1 MTKTKR
7 ETLAERVQT
16 ELIAYLKSGRPI
28 SQERLAEAL
37 DETGLQIQDLDR
49 LLRIRF
55 ALSEPVQEYLSQL
68 HDRLRRVKTD
78 SSVEREETRGE
89 IRGTID
95 WGQTIRQRYSE
106 HLGDKSRFVTRS
118 PTTEYQLPQNVL
130 MKVLL
135 SIIAETARSELL
147 EIDYPWRRD
156 RWDDGNIQSFL
167 RQYDRNV
174 HLSRIN
180 AGSDTRVTTK
190 ALDQARQSRQPLYYE
205 AYDLYRLYER
215 LLSRDFD
222 DEDAGRVLLESLA
235 VPDTATLFELA
246 VVFGLL
252 NAFSEQAEVTL
263 RSIER
268 GSDAIAVMADS
279 DWEYRIYH
287 DNTGRLR
294 FHEPVPEDDTVQYI
308 RQSRRA
314 LDRHRDI
321 MSHNTRRSLYSGR
334 PDIVIERYP
343 IGQTDGQP
351 NHVILGEIKH
361 TESRSTLSDGI
372 YELMRYF
379 EFAKPDPGHDGWNTS
394 AYLLGRDEIGLSGII
409 VSDGVAFESE
419 ISEVALQHLIYS
431 QLGELSIDDLF
442 AVE

>member
-1 MTKTKR
+1 MTKTTR
-7 ETLAERVQT
+7 ETLAESVQA

-28 SQERLAEAL
+28 GQEQLAQAL

-49 LLRIRF
+49 LLKIRF
-55 ALSEPVQEYLSQL
+55 ALSEPVQDYLSEL
-68 HDRLRRVKTD
+68 HDRLRRVKAD
-78 SSVEREETRGE
+78 STVELEGTRGE
-89 IRGTID
+89 IRGAID

-106 HLGDKSRFVTRS
+106 HPGDISRFVTRS

-135 SIIAETARSELL
+135 SIIAETAKSELL
-147 EIDYPWRRD
+147 EIDYSWRRD
-156 RWDDGNIQSFL
+156 RWDDGDIRSFV
-167 RQYDRNV
+167 RQFDRNV
-174 HLSRIN
+174 HLNRIN
-180 AGSDTRVTTK
+180 ADSDTRVTAE

-215 LLSRDFD
+215 LLAQDFD
-222 DEDAGRVLLESLA
+222 DEDAGRVLLECLA

-246 VVFGLL
+246 VVFELL

-268 GSDAIAVMADS
+268 GSDAIAIMVDS
-279 DWEYRIYH
+279 EWEYRIYH

-294 FHEPVPEDDTVQYI
+294 FHETVPESDSIQYI

-321 MSHNTRRSLYSGR
+321 MDHDTRRALYSGR

-343 IGQTDGQP
+343 MGQADHRPT
-351 NHVILGEIKH
+351 HVILGEVKH
-361 TESRSTLSDGI
+361 TENQSTLSDGI

-379 EFAKPDPGHDGWNTS
+379 EFAKPDPNHGGWDSS
-394 AYLLGRDEIGLSGII
+394 AYLLGREDISVSGII
-409 VSDGVAFESE
+409 VSDGVEFAPE
-419 ISEVALQHLIYS
+419 ISEVKLQHLVYS

-442 AVE
+442 ASE

>member
-1 MTKTKR
+1 MTKTTR
-7 ETLAERVQT
+7 ETLTERVQT

-28 SQERLAEAL
+28 GQEQLVHAL
-37 DETGLQIQDLDR
+37 DKTGLQIQDLDR

-55 ALSEPVQEYLSQL
+55 ALSEPVQDYLSEL

-78 SSVEREETRGE
+78 STVESEETRGE
-89 IRGTID
+89 IRGAID

-106 HLGDKSRFVTRS
+106 HPGDTSRFVTRS
-118 PTTEYQLPQNVL
+118 ATTEYQLPQNVL
-130 MKVLL
+130 MKALL

-147 EIDYPWRRD
+147 EIDYQWRRD

-167 RQYDRNV
+167 RHYNRNV
-174 HLSRIN
+174 HLNRIN
-180 AGSDTRVTTK
+180 ADSDTRVTPK

-215 LLSRDFD
+215 LLARDFD
-222 DEDAGRVLLESLA
+222 DDDAGRVLLESLS
-235 VPDTATLFELA
+235 VPETATLFELA
-246 VVFGLL
+246 VIFELL

-279 DWEYRIYH
+279 NWEYRIYH

-294 FHEPVPEDDTVQYI
+294 FHEPVPENNSVQYI

-321 MSHNTRRSLYSGR
+321 MDHDTRRSLYSGR

-343 IGQTDGQP
+343 MDQADGQP

-379 EFAKPDPGHDGWNTS
+379 EFAKPDPGHGGWDS
-394 AYLLGRDEIGLSGII
+394 SSYLLGRDDISLSGFI
-409 VSDGVAFESE
+409 VSDGVAFEPE
-419 ISEVALQHLIYS
+419 VSEVALQHLVYS
-431 QLGELSIDDLF
+431 WLGELSIDDLF
-442 AVE
+442 VFN

>member
-1 MTKTKR
+1 MTKTTR
-7 ETLAERVQT
+7 DTLTERVQT

-28 SQERLAEAL
+28 GQKQLAQAL
-37 DETGLQIQDLDR
+37 DETGLQIQDFDR

-55 ALSEPVQEYLSQL
+55 ALSEPVQCYLSEL

-78 SSVEREETRGE
+78 STVEVEETRGE
-89 IRGTID
+89 IRGAID

-106 HLGDKSRFVTRS
+106 HPGDTSRFVTRS
-118 PTTEYQLPQNVL
+118 PTTEYQLPQNIL
-130 MKVLL
+130 LKVLL

-147 EIDYPWRRD
+147 EIDYQWRRD
-156 RWDDGNIQSFL
+156 RWDDGDIRSFL
-167 RQYDRNV
+167 RQYDQNV

-180 AGSDTRVTTK
+180 ANSETLVRAN

-215 LLSRDFD
+215 LLERDFD
-222 DEDAGRVLLESLA
+222 EEDTGKVLLESLA

-246 VVFGLL
+246 VVFEIL
-252 NAFSEQAEVTL
+252 NAFSAQAEVTL
-263 RSIER
+263 HSIER

-279 DWEYRIYH
+279 GWEYRIYH

-294 FHEPVPEDDTVQYI
+294 FREPVPEDNSVQYI

-321 MSHNTRRSLYSGR
+321 MDHDTRRALYSGR

-343 IGQTDGQP
+343 KNQTDGEP
-351 NHVILGEIKH
+351 DHVLLGEIKH
-361 TESRSTLSDGI
+361 TQDRSTLSDGV
-372 YELMRYF
+372 YELMQYL
-379 EFAKPDPGHDGWNTS
+379 EFAKPDLEYKGWESS
-394 AYLLGRDEIGLSGII
+394 AYILGREDVRISGIV
-409 VSDGVAFESE
+409 VSDGVTFEPGVSD
-419 ISEVALQHLIYS
+419 VVLQNLTYLR
-431 QLGELSIDDLF
+431 LGELSIDDLF
-442 AVE
+442 APE

>member
-1 MTKTKR
+1 MTKTTR
-7 ETLAERVQT
+7 ETLAEKVQT

-28 SQERLAEAL
+28 GQEPLAQAL

-49 LLRIRF
+49 LLKIRF
-55 ALSEPVQEYLSQL
+55 VLSEPVQSYLSEL

-78 SSVEREETRGE
+78 SAVERGETRGDL
-89 IRGTID
+89 RGTID

-106 HLGDKSRFVTRS
+106 HPGDKSRFVTRS

-130 MKVLL
+130 MKELL

-147 EIDYPWRRD
+147 EIEYQWRRD

-174 HLSRIN
+174 HLNRIN
-180 AGSDTRVTTK
+180 VDSDAKVTAK
-190 ALDQARQSRQPLYYE
+190 ALDQARLSRQPLYYE

-215 LLSRDFD
+215 LLERDFD
-222 DEDAGRVLLESLA
+222 NEHAGRVLLESLA

-252 NAFSEQAEVTL
+252 NAFSEHAEVTL

-268 GSDAIAVMADS
+268 GSDAIAVMVDG

-294 FHEPVPEDDTVQYI
+294 FHESVPENDSVQYI

-321 MSHNTRRSLYSGR
+321 MNHDTRRSLYSGR

-343 IGQTDGQP
+343 MGRADGQP
-351 NHVILGEIKH
+351 DHVVLGEIKH
-361 TESRSTLSDGI
+361 TENRSTLSDGI

-379 EFAKPDPGHDGWNTS
+379 EFAKPDPRYDGWDS
-394 AYLLGRDEIGLSGII
+394 SEYLLEQDDISVSGIM
-409 VSDGVAFESE
+409 VSDGVIFEPEVSE
-419 ISEVALQHLIYS
+419 PELSHLVYS
-431 QLGELSIDDLF
+431 RLGELSIDDLF
-442 AVE
+442 MFE

>member
-1 MTKTKR
+1 
-7 ETLAERVQT
+7 
-16 ELIAYLKSGRPI
+16 
-28 SQERLAEAL
+28 
-37 DETGLQIQDLDR
+37 
-49 LLRIRF
+49 
-55 ALSEPVQEYLSQL
+55 
-68 HDRLRRVKTD
+68 
-78 SSVEREETRGE
+78 
-89 IRGTID
+89 
-95 WGQTIRQRYSE
+95 
-106 HLGDKSRFVTRS
+106 
-118 PTTEYQLPQNVL
+118 
-130 MKVLL
+130 MKALL

-147 EIDYPWRRD
+147 EIDYQWRRD

-167 RQYDRNV
+167 RHYNRNV
-174 HLSRIN
+174 HLNRIN
-180 AGSDTRVTTK
+180 ADSDTRVTPK

-215 LLSRDFD
+215 LLARDFD
-222 DEDAGRVLLESLA
+222 DDDAGRVLLESLS
-235 VPDTATLFELA
+235 VPETATLFELA
-246 VVFGLL
+246 VIFELL

-279 DWEYRIYH
+279 NWEYRIYH

-294 FHEPVPEDDTVQYI
+294 FHEPVPENNSVQYI

-321 MSHNTRRSLYSGR
+321 MDHDTRRSLYSGR

-343 IGQTDGQP
+343 MDQADGQP

-379 EFAKPDPGHDGWNTS
+379 EFAKPDPGHGGWDS
-394 AYLLGRDEIGLSGII
+394 SSYLLGRDDISLSGFI
-409 VSDGVAFESE
+409 VSDGVAFEPE
-419 ISEVALQHLIYS
+419 VSEVALQHLVYS
-431 QLGELSIDDLF
+431 WLGELSIDDLF
-442 AVE
+442 VFN